1 MFYLNLRQQGNVL
14 YAHLEGNL
22 CHKTASATYKAE
34 RSENKV
40 CENCDD
46 KVERKTKC
54 SKLRKMDLD
63 GKYAL
68 LSAKIEMK
76 KNGGNFLLCNMK
88 KSLKEGLI
96 GFHFKIMN

>member
-22 CHKTASATYKAE
+22 CHKTVHQIEYYLIPYLAK
-34 RSENKV
+34 NKIKSL
-40 CENCDD
+40 CCD
-46 KVERKTKC
+46 C